1 MSDGFGISHAEVAK
15 LGRSFATHAYDL
27 EQYAR
32 AFEAT
37 AGFSDAPEAREAAAD
52 YAELA
57 EHAMSALGG
66 IHRRLDAMGG
76 ALVSSAQDSEATDDA
91 LARLFAPEGSSG
103 AEGEGVG

>member
-32 AFEAT
+32 AFEAAT
-37 AGFSDAPEAREAAAD
+37 GFGDAPEAREAAAD

-66 IHRRLDAMGG
+66 IHRRLDVMGG
-76 ALVSSAQDSEATDDA
+76 ALMNTAQDGEGTDDA
-91 LARLFAPEGSSG
+91 LARLFAPEGQ
-103 AEGEGVG
+103 ADADGVG